1 MAATNRNTKVF
12 EEGVAKVKAKLSQ
25 VILDKLTKVAEDL
38 VLDAEFEREF
48 NNLTGNTLTSY
59 TAGVYVDR
67 RLKRWVNI
75 LKHVDVGMDEPTSKK
90 LSNKDGYQV
99 VVHYDTHE
107 RIPVKTS
114 TFVDTSDE
122 YGYET
127 AERFLKSYTPDNNG
141 WSIVVC
147 TGTEYSAILEFGGL
161 NVLTETF
168 MNSSSIFLRNLRRIK
183 L

>member
-1 MAATNRNTKVF
+1 MAGTNRNEKVF
-12 EEGVAKVKAKLSQ
+12 ADAMMKIKESLNKKM
-25 VILDKLTKVAEDL
+25 LDALTNIAADL
-38 VLDAEFEREF
+38 ILDAEFEKEF

-59 TAGVYVDR
+59 AAGVYVDR
-67 RLKRWVNI
+67 KLRRWVNI
-75 LKHVDVGMDEPTSKK
+75 FHVDNAIDMPTSKK
-90 LSNKDGYQV
+90 LSNKDGYQM

-107 RIPVKTS
+107 LIPVKTS

-127 AERFLKSYTPDNNG
+127 SEKFLKSYTPEKDG
-141 WSIVVC
+141 YAIVMC

-161 NVLTETF
+161 NVLTDTF
-168 MNSSSIFLRNLRRIK
+168 MKSPQLFLGNLRKIK